1 MLGNTLSLVFYW
13 TLQSKINFNVV
24 VDEFN
29 ILKQNLNSI
38 VQKLRFVLSWLN
50 LTMVNRS
57 FLFILPWLESDL
69 TIVTMS

>member
-57 FLFILPWLESDL
+57 SLFILPWLESDL
-69 TIVTMS
+69 TKVKMS

>member
-57 FLFILPWLESDL
+57 SLFILPWLESDL